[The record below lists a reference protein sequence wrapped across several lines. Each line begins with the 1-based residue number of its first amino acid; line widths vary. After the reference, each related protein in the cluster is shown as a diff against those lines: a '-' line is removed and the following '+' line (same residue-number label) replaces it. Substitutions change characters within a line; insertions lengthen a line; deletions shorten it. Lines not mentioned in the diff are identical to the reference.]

1 MDPISQGTLG
11 GALAQTI
18 ANRKNIAKV
27 TLIGCLAGM
36 APDLDVL
43 IQSNEDPI
51 LFLEFH
57 RQFTHSLIFIPIG
70 ALIVA
75 SALFWFFKKTLTF
88 HVVYLAALLGYA
100 THALLDACTS
110 YGTLLFWP
118 FSNVRIAWN
127 NVSVVDPLFTIPA
140 LILVI
145 CALSLKKR
153 LYTAL
158 ALTWCF
164 LYLSLGF
171 IQHERTYRA
180 ALKIANEREH
190 NPQRLTLKPS
200 FGNLILWKAV
210 YEHEGRYHVD
220 AIRTLGTTTWCSGES
235 IEVFN
240 YEKHLPT
247 LDRDSQQSIDIE
259 RFRWFSQDYLG
270 YDYQSQLVTDIRYS
284 MIPSQIKPMWG
295 LQINPIKNQRGHAV
309 WIASRNLDEEQL
321 DLFKDMLTGKSCT

>member
-1 MDPISQGTLG
+1 
-11 GALAQTI
+11 
-18 ANRKNIAKV
+18 
-27 TLIGCLAGM
+27 M

-75 SALFWFFKKTLTF
+75 SALFWFVKKTLTF

-247 LDRDSQQSIDIE
+247 LDRDSQQGIDIE

-270 YDYQSQLVTDIRYS
+270 YDYQSQLVADIRYS

-295 LQINPIKNQRGHAV
+295 LQINPIKNQREHAV

-321 DLFKDMLTGKSCT
+321 DLFKDMLMGKSCT

>member
-1 MDPISQGTLG
+1 MDPISQATLG

-18 ANRKNIAKV
+18 ANRKNFAKI

-75 SALFWFFKKTLTF
+75 SAVFLFVKKTLAF
-88 HVVYLAALLGYA
+88 NVVYLAALLGYA

-110 YGTLLFWP
+110 YGTFLFWP

-127 NVSVVDPLFTIPA
+127 NVSGVDPLFTVPA

-145 CALSLKKR
+145 CAISLKKR

-158 ALTWCF
+158 ALTWCL
-164 LYLSLGF
+164 LYLMLGF

-180 ALKIANEREH
+180 AMEIANERQH
-190 NPQRLTLKPS
+190 SPQRLTLKPS

-210 YEHEGRYHVD
+210 YEYEGSYHVD
-220 AIRTLGTTTWCSGES
+220 AIRTLRTTTWCSGES
-235 IEVFN
+235 IEVFD
-240 YEKHLPT
+240 YDKHIPT
-247 LDRDSQQSIDIE
+247 LDKNSQQGIDIE

-270 YDYQSQLVTDIRYS
+270 YDYQSQLVADIRYS

-295 LQINPIKNQRGHAV
+295 LRINPAKNQREHAV
-309 WIASRNLDEEQL
+309 WIASRNLDDEQL
-321 DLFKDMLTGKSCT
+321 SLFKDMLTGEHCR

>member
-1 MDPISQGTLG
+1 
-11 GALAQTI
+11 
-18 ANRKNIAKV
+18 
-27 TLIGCLAGM
+27 M

-75 SALFWFFKKTLTF
+75 SALFWFVKKTLTF

-240 YEKHLPT
+240 YENHLPT

-295 LQINPIKNQRGHAV
+295 LQINPIKNQREHAV

-321 DLFKDMLTGKSCT
+321 DLFKDMLMGKSCT

>member
-1 MDPISQGTLG
+1 MDPISQGTSG
-11 GALAQTI
+11 TSPDH
-18 ANRKNIAKV
+18 RKRNNFAKI

-75 SALFWFFKKTLTF
+75 SALFPFFKKTLAF
-88 HVVYLAALLGYA
+88 NVVYLAALLGYA

-118 FSNVRIAWN
+118 FSDVRIAWN
-127 NVSVVDPLFTIPA
+127 NVSVVDPLFTVPA

-145 CALSLKKR
+145 CAISLKR

-164 LYLSLGF
+164 LYLCWASYNTKEPTARPWKSPTSDNTAPEAHS
-171 IQHERTYRA
+171 Q
-180 ALKIANEREH
+180 AN
-190 NPQRLTLKPS
+190 P
-200 FGNLILWKAV
+200 LI
-210 YEHEGRYHVD
+210 
-220 AIRTLGTTTWCSGES
+220 I
-235 IEVFN
+235 
-240 YEKHLPT
+240 
-247 LDRDSQQSIDIE
+247 
-259 RFRWFSQDYLG
+259 
-270 YDYQSQLVTDIRYS
+270 
-284 MIPSQIKPMWG
+284 
-295 LQINPIKNQRGHAV
+295 
-309 WIASRNLDEEQL
+309 
-321 DLFKDMLTGKSCT
+321 